1 MSLESAPLN
10 EPPQHDSPIFK
21 DGRVDRF
28 VNSWGKWFWD
38 VRTKINVINELVVNF
53 SNLSGT
59 GFPALSGSGF
69 NIRTLVAGIGIVIN
83 NGDGALG
90 NPTIATKAQFIM
102 SKADFPAPV
111 AGVITLP
118 DNTTYFLLNNV
129 DLLGD
134 RLACGNNIAIL
145 GGTSDS
151 CGLFSTGLVGDFFTS
166 TSSLDLRN
174 ISLSAPTGRLF
185 NLNDGVGASLGWQGL
200 RIFDTPNF
208 GTIQNY
214 ANVVINLSIITNTA
228 NCILDG
234 TIASFVS
241 ETSLWDGRPGQTTIS
256 VPATCTITRRFRML
270 YTAMTVLPG
279 ETGINVAVGATIPDE
294 AYILDNVNFSGGGTY
309 LAGLDYTSNKSAFFR
324 NTGIVNSSALCQYS
338 MTGNAAATTIA
349 VVGTPVKMAGT
360 TVPSGL
366 NQKFDTATTNRA
378 LYSGVVQ
385 DNFRVVM
392 FASMTSGNNQD
403 IRMFIAKNGV
413 VVSEST
419 AKFRT
424 TGSGE
429 ASSIGCQALVALA
442 PTDYVEGW
450 VTNDTATTAIVVT
463 DLNLTVTR
471 LN

>member
-10 EPPQHDSPIFK
+10 EPPQHDPPIFK

-69 NIRTLVAGIGIVIN
+69 NIRTLVAGIGMVITD
-83 NGDGALG
+83 GDGASG
-90 NPTIATKAQFIM
+90 NPTFATKAQFITQK
-102 SKADFPAPV
+102 SDFPAPV

-134 RLACGNNIAIL
+134 RFACGNNIAIL

-279 ETGINVAVGATIPDE
+279 ETGLDVAVGATIPDE

-309 LAGLDYTSNKSAFFR
+309 LAGLDYTSNKAAFFR
-324 NTGIVNSSALCQYS
+324 NTGITNSSAICQYS
-338 MTGNAAATTIA
+338 MTGNATATDIVVIGDFVKIA
-349 VVGTPVKMAGT
+349 GI
-360 TVPSGL
+360 TVASLL
-366 NQKFDTATTNRA
+366 NQKFTTVVDNRA
-378 LYSGVVQ
+378 TYAGVVQ
-385 DNFRVVM
+385 DNFRVVV

-403 IRMFIAKNGV
+403 LRMRIAKNGV
-413 VVSEST
+413 TIPEST

-429 ASSIGCQALVALA
+429 AASIGAQSFVDMNV
-442 PTDYVEGW
+442 TDYVEIW
-450 VTNDTATTAIVVT
+450 VANDTAVQDIVVS
-463 DLNLTVTR
+463 DMNVTVTR
-471 LN
+471 IN